1 VSLVWVTGNSGVGKS
16 MVCELLKNLGELA
29 IDADW
34 EGYSHWV
41 DRTTGQPVTDPPYP
55 VPAGWLDRFGWKVSR
70 AQVAA
75 LAARTHGKTAFLCGS
90 AENEADVYARAVGEA
105 VGRALAE
112 DLGPEGDLTAALVP
126 EGARAHFALR
136 ARRAGVLAGAD
147 CATETFRRV
156 GPEVE
161 LVWLAADGTELAAGD
176 TVLEVTGPLRPIL
189 TAERTALNFLG
200 RLSGVATLT
209 AQFVAAA
216 HARNP
221 SVAVLDTRKTT
232 PGLRVLEKAAVRA
245 GGGTSHRSGLSD
257 AVLVKDNHLAG
268 TSIADAVGRA
278 RALWP
283 GRMVEIECDTLD
295 QVAQAARAGAD
306 AVLLDN
312 MEPSE
317 VVEAIAVAH
326 TDAPA
331 PILTEVSGGVTLAT
345 IGAYAAAGPDRIS
358 VGALTHSA
366 PVLDLGLDLIWTK
379 VADELPA
386 GGH

>member
-1 VSLVWVTGNSGVGKS
+1 MVRAMTEHDEAYADAVT
-16 MVCELLKNLGELA
+16 
-29 IDADW
+29 
-34 EGYSHWV
+34 
-41 DRTTGQPVTDPPYP
+41 
-55 VPAGWLDRFGWKVSR
+55 
-70 AQVAA
+70 
-75 LAARTHGKTAFLCGS
+75 
-90 AENEADVYARAVGEA
+90 EA

-112 DLGPEGDLTAALVP
+112 DIGADGDITAALVP
-126 EGARAHFALR
+126 EDVRAHFALR
-136 ARRAGVLAGAD
+136 ARRAGVLAGRA
-147 CATETFRRV
+147 CVTETFRLV

-161 LVWLAADGTELAAGD
+161 LVWYAGDGDPLVAGD

-209 AQFVAAA
+209 AQFVTAA
-216 HARNP
+216 HESNP

-232 PGLRVLEKAAVRA
+232 PGLRLLEKAAVRA
-245 GGGTSHRSGLSD
+245 GGGTSHRFGLSD

-268 TSIADAVGRA
+268 TSIADAVDRA

-283 GRMVEIECDTLD
+283 GRMVEIECDALD

-312 MEPSE
+312 MDPGT

-326 TDAPA
+326 VDAPG
-331 PILTEVSGGVTLAT
+331 PILTEVSGNMTLAT

-366 PVLDLGLDLIWTK
+366 PSLDLGLDLIWTK
-379 VADELPA
+379 AGADDLQAE
-386 GGH
+386 GS

>member
-1 VSLVWVTGNSGVGKS
+1 
-16 MVCELLKNLGELA
+16 MGE
-29 IDADW
+29 D
-34 EGYSHWV
+34 EE
-41 DRTTGQPVTDPPYP
+41 T
-55 VPAGWLDRFGWKVSR
+55 
-70 AQVAA
+70 
-75 LAARTHGKTAFLCGS
+75 
-90 AENEADVYARAVGEA
+90 YAREVGEA
-105 VGRALAE
+105 VRRALAE

-126 EGARAHFALR
+126 EHVHARFALR
-136 ARRAGVLAGAD
+136 ARRAGVLAGAA
-147 CATETFRRV
+147 CVTETFRRV
-156 GPEVE
+156 GPGVE
-161 LVWLAADGTELAAGD
+161 LVWLAGDGDELAAGD

-216 HARNP
+216 HDNNP

-268 TSIADAVGRA
+268 TSIADAVSRSRA
-278 RALWP
+278 RWP
-283 GRMVEIECDTLD
+283 GRMVEIECDALD
-295 QVAQAARAGAD
+295 QVAEAARAGAD

-312 MEPSE
+312 MDPGT

-326 TDAPA
+326 MDAPG

-366 PVLDLGLDLIWTK
+366 PALDLGLDLIWTK
-379 VADELPA
+379 
-386 GGH
+386 GGPEDTQGGGATP

>member
-1 VSLVWVTGNSGVGKS
+1 MVGARDGGAPWR
-16 MVCELLKNLGELA
+16 EL
-29 IDADW
+29 DAAAVRARRWRDA
-34 EGYSHWV
+34 V
-41 DRTTGQPVTDPPYP
+41 D
-55 VPAGWLDRFGWKVSR
+55 
-70 AQVAA
+70 
-75 LAARTHGKTAFLCGS
+75 
-90 AENEADVYARAVGEA
+90 
-105 VGRALAE
+105 RALAE
-112 DLGPEGDLTAALVP
+112 DLGPDGDLTAALVP
-126 EGARAHFALR
+126 EDVQAQFALR
-136 ARRAGVLAGAD
+136 ARRSGVLAGRA
-147 CATETFRRV
+147 CATETFRARRPR
-156 GPEVE
+156 GR
-161 LVWLAADGTELAAGD
+161 AACGWRPTGTSWRPA
-176 TVLEVTGPLRPIL
+176 TRVLEVTGPLRPIL

-216 HARNP
+216 HESNP

-268 TSIADAVGRA
+268 TSIADAVRRA
-278 RALWP
+278 RDLWP
-283 GRMVEIECDTLD
+283 GRMVEIECDALD

-312 MEPSE
+312 MDPGT

-326 TDAPA
+326 MDAPG

-379 VADELPA
+379 A
-386 GGH
+386 GTGRRGRRGGKLSRAAGH